1 MISLKLVRLLK
12 KKHWLT
18 LINYKN
24 DVNTEN
30 CFKMTAVRHHEFA
43 KISIFGH
50 VAYICMWFVISIPKF
65 ALNGQ

>member
-50 VAYICMWFVISIPKF
+50 VAYICM
-65 ALNGQ
+65 